1 MNMISTGD
9 FLEVNTSEKQGKAVE
24 KLAALWEKKNA
35 KAAQAGG
42 VSLMA
47 LSLAAC
53 GGSSST
59 TSSSSGSS
67 SSSTSTDAATNS
79 VGTTGIDTIVG
90 GSGAD
95 TLSVSTTTLNA
106 GDSFTGG
113 AGDDLLALFASATGT
128 VGGFVTSGVETISV
142 SNASGG
148 LVTVNMGNVSGE
160 TAVRVTGSSDAVT
173 FSSTDTIVPLEL
185 SYNSAGNVT
194 VTHNA
199 STVVGTADAMTVKTT
214 DTANGTVTLASIET
228 VTIENSGTSTI
239 DALATT
245 SATTLKVT
253 GSGTLTLTDVDD
265 ATTTIDMSGSTGK
278 NTVDGIGAINATI
291 TGGSG
296 NDTIKIDSF
305 TKDDTIVGGDG
316 TDTLELEFA
325 SNAALTSSAAG
336 DVSVTGIETLYLR
349 ADNAGDS
356 IDFDAFSA
364 PASFDLV
371 KVKTDLAATSVD
383 LVDIQTTNVEL
394 ENTSNATA
402 HDIATLDIDLKDS
415 TGAADAVTLKIANI
429 DVDESFAIH
438 TLRVMGVET
447 LDIDADAKTL
457 TGTAG
462 DTTITNFEA
471 TSLKTLNVSGD
482 ADLTISA
489 TLANTVT
496 TVNAASA
503 TGDLNVTM
511 GTSNSTVT
519 GGAGNDTFTY
529 GTTFNDD
536 DTVDGGDGTDVL
548 ELTGTNASLNV
559 EATSIETLTVT
570 STGTN
575 SDTSTL
581 DLDDLTTLVTLGA
594 NFVATA
600 GDLTFNNVSA
610 TATTVIVDAADA
622 DTATNLTV
630 DLDKDT
636 TADAITLRLDMDGIG
651 YNGDITANDFETLTV
666 NFDFASVSTAMSAID
681 TDGFENLTATDATT
695 IYLASTNLQ
704 TRDASLDG
712 FDFGHID
719 ASASVTI
726 DLTGMEI
733 EVGLDDTYM
742 VDALGAATA
751 ASVLGTASLATA
763 MAEGEVGINFTA
775 ADAVTIVLDDG
786 HSVATND
793 LMILDLDGAEAIN
806 QSAGDGGLGDTNVD
820 TIRFVDDGTATN
832 DIGVVFITN
841 FQDRTNYS
849 ATSADKIDLSALG
862 VAGMSE
868 LTFTAGS
875 SADGFNATVITS
887 VDGSDSDSVGDDFDG
902 MIILTGVTSTHLTAE
917 NFVFSS

>member
-1 MNMISTGD
+1 MISTGD

-59 TSSSSGSS
+59 TSGSSDSS

-160 TAVRVTGSSDAVT
+160 TAVRVTGSSDNVT

-228 VTIENSGTSTI
+228 VTIENAGTSTI
-239 DALATT
+239 DALTTT

-349 ADNAGDS
+349 GDAAGDS

-402 HDIATLDIDLKDS
+402 HSIATLDIDLKDS
-415 TGAADAVTLKIANI
+415 TGAADAVTLKITNI
-429 DVDESFAIH
+429 DVDESFGIN

-503 TGDLNVTM
+503 TGDLDVTM

-519 GGAGNDTFTY
+519 GGSGDDTFTY
-529 GTTFNDD
+529 GATFNDD
-536 DTVDGGDGTDVL
+536 DSVNGGDGTDTL
-548 ELTGTNASLNV
+548 EITGTNASLNV
-559 EATSIETLTVT
+559 EATSIETLKVT
-570 STGTN
+570 STGTA

-581 DLDDLTTLVTLGA
+581 DLDDLTSLVTLNA
-594 NFVATA
+594 IAVATA

-610 TATTVIVDAADA
+610 TTQTVIIDAADTS
-622 DTATNLTV
+622 TATNITV
-630 DLDKDT
+630 DLDTDT
-636 TADAITLRLDMDGIG
+636 TADSITVRLDLDAIG
-651 YNGDITANDFETLTV
+651 YNGDIIANDFETMTV
-666 NFDFASVSTAMSAID
+666 NFDFASAGAVSAAD
-681 TDGFENLTATDATT
+681 TDGFENLTATDAST
-695 IYLASTNLQ
+695 IYLASTNIDS
-704 TRDASLDG
+704 RDASIDGLDL
-712 FDFGHID
+712 GHID
-719 ASASVTI
+719 ASAAVTI

-742 VDALGAATA
+742 VSALGAASA
-751 ASVLGTASLATA
+751 ASAMATASLVTA

-786 HSVATND
+786 HSLASND

-806 QSAGDGGLGDTNVD
+806 QSAATGELGDVNVD

-841 FQDRTNYS
+841 FQDRTTYS

-868 LTFTAGS
+868 LTFTAGT
-875 SADGFNATVITS
+875 AGDGHSLTVITS
-887 VDGSDSDSVGDDFDG
+887 VDGADSDSVGDDFDG
-902 MIILTGVTSTHLTAE
+902 MIILTGVKSTNLTAE
-917 NFVFSS
+917 NFVFA

>member
-59 TSSSSGSS
+59 TSSTSGSS
-67 SSSTSTDAATNS
+67 STSTSTDAATNA

-113 AGDDLLALFASATGT
+113 AGNDLLALFASATGT

-160 TAVRVTGSSDAVT
+160 TAVRVTGSSDNVT

-214 DTANGTVTLASIET
+214 DTANGTVTLASVET
-228 VTIENSGTSTI
+228 VTIENAGTSTI
-239 DALATT
+239 DALTTT

-253 GSGTLTLTDVDD
+253 GSGTLTLTNVDD
-265 ATTTIDMSGSTGK
+265 ATTTIDMSGSTGT

-325 SNAALTSSAAG
+325 SNSAVTSSATG
-336 DVSVTGIETLYLR
+336 DVSVTGIETLHLR
-349 ADNAGDS
+349 GDNAGDS

-371 KVKTDLAATSVD
+371 KVTTDLAATSVD

-394 ENTSNATA
+394 VTTNGTTTA
-402 HDIATLDIDLKDS
+402 HDVATLDIDLKDS
-415 TGAADAVTLKIANI
+415 TGTADAVTLKIVNK
-429 DVDESFAIH
+429 DVDEKM
-438 TLRVMGVET
+438 TLDTLKVAGVET
-447 LDIDADAKTL
+447 IDIEGDATTL
-457 TGTAG
+457 TGSAG
-462 DTTITNFEA
+462 DITITNFEA

-496 TVNAASA
+496 TVNASAA

-519 GGAGNDTFTY
+519 GGAGADTFNY

-536 DTVDGGDGTDVL
+536 DSVNGGDGTDTL
-548 ELTGTNASLNV
+548 TITGTNASLNV
-559 EATSIETLTVT
+559 EATSIETLKVT
-570 STGTN
+570 STTTA

-581 DLDDLTTLVTLGA
+581 DLDDLTTLVTLNA
-594 NFVATA
+594 IASTTA

-610 TATTVIVDAADA
+610 TTETVIIDAADTG
-622 DTATNLTV
+622 TATNITV
-630 DLDKDT
+630 DLDTDT
-636 TADAITLRLDMDGIG
+636 SADSITIRLDLDAIG
-651 YNGDITANDFETLTV
+651 YNGDIIANDFETMTI
-666 NFDFASVSTAMSAID
+666 NMDFASADAVSANDM
-681 TDGFENLTATDATT
+681 DGFENLTATDATT
-695 IYLASTNLQ
+695 IYLSSTNISS
-704 TRDASLDG
+704 RDASLTG
-712 FDFGHID
+712 GVEMGVVNGSSTLTFDM
-719 ASASVTI
+719 
-726 DLTGMEI
+726 TGMEL
-733 EVGLDDTYM
+733 EVGIDDTYM
-742 VDALGAATA
+742 VSALGAASA
-751 ASVLGTASLATA
+751 ASALATA
-763 MAEGEVGINFTA
+763 TLASAIEETEVGLNFTA
-775 ADAVTIVLDDG
+775 ADSVTIVLDDG
-786 HSVATND
+786 HSLASND
-793 LMILDLDGAEAIN
+793 LMILDLDSSEALA
-806 QSAGDGGLGDTNVD
+806 QSGGDGGLADVNVD
-820 TIRFVDDGTATN
+820 TIKFVDDGSATN
-832 DIGVVFITN
+832 DIGVVMISN
-841 FQDRTNYS
+841 FQDRTTYS

-868 LTFTAGS
+868 LTFTSGQDKDS
-875 SADGFNATVITS
+875 IYCTVITS

-902 MIILTGVTSTHLTAE
+902 MIILLGTKSTDLTAE
-917 NFVFSS
+917 NFVFA

>member
-1 MNMISTGD
+1 MISTGD

-59 TSSSSGSS
+59 TSSSSDSS

-160 TAVRVTGSSDAVT
+160 TAVRVTGSSDNVT

-214 DTANGTVTLASIET
+214 DTANGTITLASVET
-228 VTIENSGTSTI
+228 VTIENAGTSTI
-239 DALATT
+239 DALTTT
-245 SATTLKVT
+245 SATTLNVT

-265 ATTTIDMSGSTGK
+265 ATTTIDMSGSTGT
-278 NTVDGIGAINATI
+278 NTVDGIGAVNATI

-325 SNAALTSSAAG
+325 TNAALTSSAAG
-336 DVSVTGIETLYLR
+336 DVSVTGIETLHLR
-349 ADNAGDS
+349 GDAAGDS

-371 KVKTDLAATSVD
+371 KVTTDLAATSVD

-394 ENTSNATA
+394 VNTNGTTTA
-402 HDIATLDIDLKDS
+402 HSVATLDIDLKDS
-415 TGAADAVTLKIANI
+415 TGTADAVTLKLTNV
-429 DVDESFAIH
+429 DVDESHGIN

-447 LDIDADAKTL
+447 LDIEADAKTL

-503 TGDLNVTM
+503 TGDLDVTM

-529 GTTFNDD
+529 GATFNDD
-536 DTVDGGDGTDVL
+536 DSVDGGEGTDTL
-548 ELTGTNASLNV
+548 EITGTNASLNV
-559 EATSIETLTVT
+559 EAVSIETLKVT
-570 STGTN
+570 STGTAT
-575 SDTSTL
+575 DESTF
-581 DLDDLTTLVTLGA
+581 DLDDLTSLTTLNA
-594 NFVATA
+594 IFAATP
-600 GDLTFNNVSA
+600 GDLVFNNVAA
-610 TATTVIVDAADA
+610 TVATVIVDSGAGSTTADI
-622 DTATNLTV
+622 TV

-636 TADAITLRLDMDGIG
+636 SSDSVTVRYDYDGTG
-651 YNGDITANDFETLTV
+651 FEGDLIANDFETLTLQF
-666 NFDFASVSTAMSAID
+666 NFESAATVSAGDMEAHDDI
-681 TDGFENLTATDATT
+681 TATDATT
-695 IYLASTNLQ
+695 IYIDTTNISSYD
-704 TRDASLDG
+704 TTVPVFAVG
-712 FDFGHID
+712 TVN
-719 ASASVTI
+719 ASAAVTI
-726 DLTGMEI
+726 DLTGLEMN
-733 EVGLDDTYM
+733 
-742 VDALGAATA
+742 
-751 ASVLGTASLATA
+751 LGTLDASLVDDLSAGDASSIVSAMSFTA
-763 MAEGEVGINFTA
+763 DLDAEAGITLTA

-786 HSVATND
+786 AGTSAAFD
-793 LMILDLDGAEAIN
+793 EFIIDLDSGVVN
-806 QSAGDGGLGDTNVD
+806 GSSAATGELTDTNVD
-820 TIRFVDDGTATN
+820 IIKFVDDGTATN
-832 DIGVVFITN
+832 DIGVVVITN

-868 LTFTAGS
+868 LSFTAQADSEGI
-875 SADGFNATVITS
+875 SATLIYS
-887 VDGSDSDSVGDDFDG
+887 VDGSDSDSVGDDFAG
-902 MIILTGVTSTHLTAE
+902 YILLTGVTSTHLTAE
-917 NFVFSS
+917 NFVFA